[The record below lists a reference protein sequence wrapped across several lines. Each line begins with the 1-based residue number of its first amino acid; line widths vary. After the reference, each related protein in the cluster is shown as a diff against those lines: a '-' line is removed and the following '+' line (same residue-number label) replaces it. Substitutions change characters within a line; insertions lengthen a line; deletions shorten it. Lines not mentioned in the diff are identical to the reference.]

1 MRNPNWMTIGVAV
14 LMAGLLYYFFMQ
26 NDGCTKCSKG
36 SHAGVSTSLDLDSQ
50 EHWEDADEYWQDIE
64 EDELD
69 EYFDEGLVDEPGKD
83 A

>member
-1 MRNPNWMTIGVAV
+1 MRQKNLMNIGIA
-14 LMAGLLYYFFMQ
+14 LLIAGLLYYFFMQ
-26 NDGCTKCSKG
+26 NDGCTKCSHRPKEV
-36 SHAGVSTSLDLDSQ
+36 ATSFDADGQ
-50 EHWEDADEYWQDIE
+50 FDADEYWEDIE